1 MIILS
6 LGSNLSSSY
15 GNRFFNLDLA
25 LSYLNQYEIKITKQ
39 SSYFESPSYPNINN
53 PKFINI
59 VISVESDLDPV
70 NFASVIIFIENKLER
85 VRNKKNDPRTCDIDI
100 IDFDRKVIN
109 FKYKNSD
116 FSVPHKQLSCR
127 NFVLYPLKEILP
139 KWTHPETNEQVGDL
153 IKKLDTED
161 KKYILKVEKP

>member
-1 MIILS
+1 M
-6 LGSNLSSSY
+6 
-15 GNRFFNLDLA
+15 
-25 LSYLNQYEIKITKQ
+25 
-39 SSYFESPSYPNINN
+39 
-53 PKFINI
+53 
-59 VISVESDLDPV
+59 ISVESDLDPV

-116 FSVPHKQLSCR
+116 FSVPHKQLSYR
-127 NFVLYPLKEILP
+127 NFVLYPLREILP

>member
-15 GNRFFNLDLA
+15 GDRFFNLDLA

-116 FSVPHKQLSCR
+116 FSVPHKQLSYR
-127 NFVLYPLKEILP
+127 NFVLYPLREILP

-161 KKYILKVEKP
+161 KKSILKVEKP

>member
-15 GNRFFNLDLA
+15 GDRFFNLDLA
-25 LSYLNQYEIKITKQ
+25 LSYLNHYEIRITKQ

-116 FSVPHKQLSCR
+116 FSVPHKQLSYR
-127 NFVLYPLKEILP
+127 NFVLYPLREILP

-161 KKYILKVEKP
+161 KKSILKVEKP

>member
-15 GNRFFNLDLA
+15 GDRFFNLDLA

-153 IKKLDTED
+153 IKKLDTKD
-161 KKYILKVEKP
+161 KKSILKVEKP

>member
-1 MIILS
+1 MLLI
-6 LGSNLSSSY
+6 Y
-15 GNRFFNLDLA
+15 A

-116 FSVPHKQLSCR
+116 FSVPHKQLSYR
-127 NFVLYPLKEILP
+127 NFVLYPLREILP

>member
-15 GNRFFNLDLA
+15 GDRFFNLDLA

-116 FSVPHKQLSCR
+116 FSVPHKQLSYR
-127 NFVLYPLKEILP
+127 NFVLYPLREILP